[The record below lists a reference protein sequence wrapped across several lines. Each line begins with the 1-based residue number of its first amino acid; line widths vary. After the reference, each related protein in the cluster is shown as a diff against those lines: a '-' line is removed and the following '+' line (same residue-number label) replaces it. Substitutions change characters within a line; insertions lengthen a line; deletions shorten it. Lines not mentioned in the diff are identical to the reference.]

1 MNNEEQQKLR
11 EMLERATAQ
20 GHEMPVDLDAETSSL
35 REGWLALGKLLE
47 DAQLAA
53 GQSSETWQVTL
64 PPARRRWPL
73 AVAAAIAASLLLA
86 AGLTLA
92 YRLRVGSNPLQ
103 PSVPTLAHDDQ
114 RATSPTN
121 DRRETVAQTP
131 NPEPGTSNRESPT
144 LTPEPRTPSTDQL
157 AWNDSLDDELTVVAQ
172 AAALARDDWYA
183 RAGGVSAVERGL
195 DQIKKDI
202 EDGTL

>member
-1 MNNEEQQKLR
+1 MNDQQQKLR
-11 EMLERATAQ
+11 EMLERATAR
-20 GHEMPVDLDAETSSL
+20 GDDMPADLDAETLSL
-35 REGWLALGKLLE
+35 RESWLALGKLLE

-64 PPARRRWPL
+64 RPTPRRWPL

-92 YRLRVGSNPLQ
+92 YRLLDGSNAVQ
-103 PSVPTLAHDDQ
+103 PSAPTLAQDDQ
-114 RATSPTN
+114 PATNSTKGLPG
-121 DRRETVAQTP
+121 TVAQA
-131 NPEPGTSNRESPT
+131 SPSEFRT
-144 LTPEPRTPSTDQL
+144 LTPEPRTLTSEPRTLNSSVL
-157 AWNDSLDDELTVVAQ
+157 AWDDSLDNELTAVAQ
-172 AAALARDDWYA
+172 AAALVREDWYA
-183 RAGGVSAVERGL
+183 RAGGVSAIERGL